1 MDKGDLN
8 IKSYLLISAT
18 RIHHNGEV
26 NRKILKLHETFLVYK
41 QPIFPRYLLFPFSED
56 FVLKVLINF
65 SDWQLGKS
73 I

>member
-26 NRKILKLHETFLVYK
+26 NRKILKLNETFLVHK
-41 QPIFPRYLLFPFSED
+41 QPIFLRYLIFPFSD
-56 FVLKVLINF
+56 NFVLKLLISF
-65 SDWQLGKS
+65 
-73 I
+73 